1 MAYACPRCGKPV
13 KRGGSAAAGAL
24 GGVAGMLIASAFG
37 SFQCAS
43 CGKIATNEFPPEVQT
58 KARMGSVVMV
68 LIALGLIVVVGVVL
82 AVMRS

>member
-24 GGVAGMLIASAFG
+24 GGVAGVLLASAFG
-37 SFQCAS
+37 SFQCAT
-43 CGKIATNEFPPEVQT
+43 CGKIATSEFPPEAQT
-58 KARMGSVVMV
+58 KARLGSVVMV
-68 LIALGLIVVVGVVL
+68 LIALGLIVGVVVVM